1 MLIDD
6 LHFQIDQCI
15 LVKDYPD
22 IKEKGLVTGGLTKHD
37 RIRDL
42 HRSDFRGRKMEQGGD
57 ETSKYLVVL
66 LQESTEQ
73 VIVGHRDGELAML
86 RELNVVL
93 IVRHENKIL
102 LRMV

>member
-6 LHFQIDQCI
+6 LHFQVDQSI
-15 LVKDYPD
+15 LVQVYPD
-22 IKEKGLVTGGLTKHD
+22 IQKKGFVVSGFTKHD

-42 HRSDFRGRKMEQGGD
+42 HRSDFRRRKVEQGGN
-57 ETSKYLVVL
+57 ETSKYFVVL
-66 LQESTEQ
+66 LQESSEQ

>member
-1 MLIDD
+1 MSVIYYSMYW
-6 LHFQIDQCI
+6 
-15 LVKDYPD
+15 K
-22 IKEKGLVTGGLTKHD
+22 KGFAVNGFTKHD
-37 RIRDL
+37 RIRNL
-42 HRSDFRGRKMEQGGD
+42 HRSDFRWRKVEQGGN
-57 ETSKYLVVL
+57 EAGKCLVVL
-66 LQESTEQ
+66 LQESSEQ

>member
-1 MLIDD
+1 MA
-6 LHFQIDQCI
+6 
-15 LVKDYPD
+15 
-22 IKEKGLVTGGLTKHD
+22 KGGAGGNEA
-37 RIRDL
+37 
-42 HRSDFRGRKMEQGGD
+42 G
-57 ETSKYLVVL
+57 KYLIVL

-73 VIVGHRDGELAML
+73 VIVGHGDGELAML

>member
-1 MLIDD
+1 M
-6 LHFQIDQCI
+6 HW
-15 LVKDYPD
+15 
-22 IKEKGLVTGGLTKHD
+22 EKGFIVNGLARD
-37 RIRDL
+37 NGIRDL
-42 HRSDFRGRKMEQGGD
+42 HRSDFRWRKVEQGGN
-57 ETSKYLVVL
+57 EASKYLVVL

>member
-1 MLIDD
+1 
-6 LHFQIDQCI
+6 
-15 LVKDYPD
+15 
-22 IKEKGLVTGGLTKHD
+22 
-37 RIRDL
+37 
-42 HRSDFRGRKMEQGGD
+42 MEQGGN

-66 LQESTEQ
+66 LQESSEQ
-73 VIVGHRDGELAML
+73 VIVSHRDGEFAMP

>member
-6 LHFQIDQCI
+6 LHFQIDQSI
-15 LVKDYPD
+15 LVKVYPD
-22 IKEKGLVTGGLTKHD
+22 IQKKGFVVSGFTKHD

-42 HRSDFRGRKMEQGGD
+42 HRSDFRWRKVKQRGNEV
-57 ETSKYLVVL
+57 SKYLVVL
-66 LQESTEQ
+66 LQESSEQ
-73 VIVGHRDGELAML
+73 VIVCHRDGEFAMF
-86 RELNVVL
+86 RELEVVL